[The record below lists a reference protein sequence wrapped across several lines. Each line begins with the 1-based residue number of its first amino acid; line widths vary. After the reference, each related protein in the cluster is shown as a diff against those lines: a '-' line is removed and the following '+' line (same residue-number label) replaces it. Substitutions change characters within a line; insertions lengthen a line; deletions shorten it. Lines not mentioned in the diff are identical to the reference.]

1 MAHQFPRNYPFM
13 LADMASDQ
21 QEQASGQTRPIA
33 LGIDAGGTQ
42 TRWALATQ
50 DEQILAS
57 GTAAG
62 LTALQTDTA
71 EGIEALRQI
80 FAGLAA
86 TAGSHGQ
93 VGSIRAGI
101 TGFGGDAHT
110 LPDML
115 ADSFGIEDN
124 CISVSNDIEIAY
136 LDIFKPG
143 TGYLIYAGTGSI
155 AAYIDTEGKFH
166 RAGGR
171 GYLLDD
177 AGGGFWIAREAM
189 RKLWRAEDEHP
200 DHWKES
206 DMAKRLFKL
215 IGGNDWNISRDFIYH
230 RSRGDIGK
238 LALAVAAAANSD
250 PDAMEILQSAGK
262 ELARLGIAMCT
273 RFGNKP
279 IALSGRVQELHP
291 AIVESLRTHL
301 PPEISLRQSTCQA
314 HFSAAR
320 LAARQLKNKS

>member
-1 MAHQFPRNYPFM
+1 MSYQFPRKRVLTP
-13 LADMASDQ
+13 ADQPALQRNM
-21 QEQASGQTRPIA
+21 PIA

-42 TRWALATQ
+42 TRWALASM

-62 LTALQTDTA
+62 LTALQTDNA
-71 EGIEALRQI
+71 EGLESLHQI

-93 VGSIRAGI
+93 VASIRAGI

-110 LPDML
+110 LPTML
-115 ADSFGIEDN
+115 ANSFSLTEAQ
-124 CISVSNDIEIAY
+124 ISVSNDIEIAY

-143 TGYLIYAGTGSI
+143 AGYLIYAGTGSI
-155 AAYIDTEGKFH
+155 AAYIDEQLEFH

-189 RKLWRAEDEHP
+189 RQLWRAEDEHP
-200 DHWKES
+200 EHWKNSE
-206 DMAKRLFKL
+206 MAVRLFKL

-250 PDAMEILQSAGK
+250 PVAMTILQNAGK

-279 IALSGRVQELHP
+279 IALSGRVQDLHP
-291 AIVESLRTHL
+291 AVVESLRQHL

-320 LAARQLKNKS
+320 LAARQLKNQT

>member
-1 MAHQFPRNYPFM
+1 MVA
-13 LADMASDQ
+13 DQ
-21 QEQASGQTRPIA
+21 QNHALQQTRPLA

-42 TRWALATQ
+42 TRWALATL
-50 DEQILAS
+50 DEQIVAS

-62 LTALQTDTA
+62 LTALQTDNV
-71 EGIEALRQI
+71 EGMDDLREI

-86 TAGSHGQ
+86 TASSHGK
-93 VGSIRAGI
+93 VRSIRAGI
-101 TGFGGDAHT
+101 TGFGGDAQT
-110 LPDML
+110 LPDLL
-115 ADSFGIEDN
+115 ADSFDLDN
-124 CISVSNDIEIAY
+124 ACISVSNDIEIAF

-143 TGYLIYAGTGSI
+143 AGYLIYAGTGSI
-155 AAYIDTEGKFH
+155 AAYIDVDGKFH

-189 RKLWRAEDEHP
+189 RQLWRSEDEHP
-200 DHWKES
+200 DHWKNSE
-206 DMAKRLFKL
+206 MAKRLFKL
-215 IGGNDWNISRDFIYH
+215 IGGNDWNVSRDFIYH

-238 LALAVAAAANSD
+238 LALAVAASANAD
-250 PDAMEILQSAGK
+250 PLALEILQNAGK

-273 RFGNKP
+273 RFGYKP

-291 AIVESLRTHL
+291 AIVESLRQHL
-301 PPEISLRQSTCQA
+301 PPEVNLRQSTCQA

-320 LAARQLKNKS
+320 LAARQLKLKQ

>member
-1 MAHQFPRNYPFM
+1 MP
-13 LADMASDQ
+13 SDQ
-21 QEQASGQTRPIA
+21 QISAQQSTAIA

-42 TRWALATQ
+42 TRWALASR

-62 LTALQTDTA
+62 LTALQTDTH
-71 EGIEALRQI
+71 EGIQALEQV

-86 TAGSHGQ
+86 ATSSHGQ

-110 LPDML
+110 LPHML
-115 ADSFGIEDN
+115 ADCFGLQHAHV
-124 CISVSNDIEIAY
+124 SVSNDIEIAY

-155 AAYIDTEGKFH
+155 AAYIDGNGEFH

-189 RKLWRAEDEHP
+189 RQLWRAEDEHP

-206 DMAKRLFKL
+206 EMAKRLFKL

-238 LALAVAAAANSD
+238 LALAVAASANSD
-250 PDAMEILQSAGK
+250 PVAMSILKNAGK
-262 ELARLGIAMCT
+262 ELARLGTAMCT

-291 AIVESLRTHL
+291 AIIESLRLHL
-301 PPEISLRQSTCQA
+301 PPEISLRQSTCEA

-320 LAARQLKNKS
+320 LAARHLKKQS

>member
-1 MAHQFPRNYPFM
+1 MSHQSPENPVDSEPKRHAATTPQ
-13 LADMASDQ
+13 S
-21 QEQASGQTRPIA
+21 RPIA

-42 TRWALATQ
+42 TRWALANQ
-50 DEQILAS
+50 EEQILAS

-62 LTALQTDTA
+62 LTALQTDSA
-71 EGIEALRQI
+71 AGLEALRQV

-86 TAGSHGQ
+86 TAVSHGQ
-93 VGSIRAGI
+93 VLSIRAGV

-115 ADSFGIEDN
+115 ADSFSLLNGA
-124 CISVSNDIEIAY
+124 ISVSNDIEIAY
-136 LDIFKPG
+136 LDIFQPG

-155 AAYIDTEGKFH
+155 AAYIDENREFH

-189 RKLWRAEDEHP
+189 RELWRAEDERP
-200 DHWKES
+200 DHWKNSE
-206 DMAKRLFKL
+206 MAKRLFKL
-215 IGGNDWNISRDFIYH
+215 IGGNDWNMSRDFIYH

-250 PDAMEILQSAGK
+250 PIAMSILQNAGR
-262 ELARLGIAMCT
+262 ELARLGIAMCN

-291 AIVESLRTHL
+291 VIVESLRLHL
-301 PPEISLRQSTCQA
+301 PPEITLRQSTSQA

-320 LAARQLKNKS
+320 LAARQLKNQP

>member
-1 MAHQFPRNYPFM
+1 MS
-13 LADMASDQ
+13 SDQ
-21 QEQASGQTRPIA
+21 QTPLQQQTTYIA

-42 TRWALATQ
+42 TRWALATK

-62 LTALQTDTA
+62 LTALQTDNA
-71 EGIEALRQI
+71 EGVQAVHQV

-86 TAGSHGQ
+86 ATRSHGQ
-93 VGSIRAGI
+93 VSSIRAGI

-115 ADSFGIEDN
+115 ADCFDLEKEQIL
-124 CISVSNDIEIAY
+124 VSNDIEIAY

-155 AAYIDTEGKFH
+155 AAYIDANGEFH

-200 DHWKES
+200 DHWKNSE
-206 DMAKRLFKL
+206 MAKRLFKL
-215 IGGNDWNISRDFIYH
+215 IGGNEWNISRDFIYH

-238 LALAVAAAANSD
+238 LAMAVAAAADSD
-250 PDAMEILQSAGK
+250 PVAMAILQSAGK
-262 ELARLGIAMCT
+262 ELARLGMAMCT

-291 AIVESLRTHL
+291 AIVESLRLHL
-301 PPEISLRQSTCQA
+301 PPEISLRQSTCEA

-320 LAARQLKNKS
+320 LAARQLKKQS

>member
-1 MAHQFPRNYPFM
+1 MSYQFPRKRAFM
-13 LADMASDQ
+13 PADQ
-21 QEQASGQTRPIA
+21 QNKPIA
-33 LGIDAGGTQ
+33 LGLDAGGTQ
-42 TRWALATQ
+42 TRWALANR

-62 LTALQTDTA
+62 LTALQTDNA
-71 EGIEALRQI
+71 EGMEALRQI

-86 TAGSHGQ
+86 TAGSHGK
-93 VGSIRAGI
+93 VSSIRAGI

-110 LPDML
+110 LPDLL
-115 ADSFGIEDN
+115 ADSFGLMNEH
-124 CISVSNDIEIAY
+124 ISVSNDIEIAY

-155 AAYIDTEGKFH
+155 AAYIDENHEFH
-166 RAGGR
+166 RAVGR
-171 GYLLDD
+171 GSLLDD

-189 RKLWRAEDEHP
+189 RNLWRAEDEHP
-200 DHWKES
+200 EHWKNSE
-206 DMAKRLFKL
+206 MAKRLFML
-215 IGGNDWNISRDFIYH
+215 IGGNDWNVSRDFIYH

-238 LALAVAAAANSD
+238 LALAVAAAANAD
-250 PDAMEILQSAGK
+250 PVAMTILQNAGK

-291 AIVESLRTHL
+291 VIVESLRQHL

-320 LAARQLKNKS
+320 LAARQLIKNTP

>member
-1 MAHQFPRNYPFM
+1 MPAE
-13 LADMASDQ
+13 Q
-21 QEQASGQTRPIA
+21 QVSQPGKPIA

-42 TRWALATQ
+42 TRWALASR

-62 LTALQTDTA
+62 LTALQTDNA
-71 EGIEALRQI
+71 EGMEDLRQI

-86 TAGSHGQ
+86 TASSHGH
-93 VGSIRAGI
+93 VCSIRAGI

-110 LPDML
+110 LPDLL
-115 ADSFGIEDN
+115 AECFAMPQSH
-124 CISVSNDIEIAY
+124 ISVSNDIEIAF

-143 TGYLIYAGTGSI
+143 AGYLIYAGTGSI
-155 AAYIDTEGKFH
+155 AAYIDENHVFH

-189 RKLWRAEDEHP
+189 RSLWRAEDEHP
-200 DHWKES
+200 DHWKSSE
-206 DMAKRLFKL
+206 MAKRLFKL
-215 IGGNDWNISRDFIYH
+215 IGGNDWNLSRDFIYH

-250 PDAMEILQSAGK
+250 PAAMAILHDAGK
-262 ELARLGIAMCT
+262 ELARLGVAMCS

-291 AIVESLRTHL
+291 AIVESLRQNL

-320 LAARQLKNKS
+320 LAARQLKKINDEQDQP